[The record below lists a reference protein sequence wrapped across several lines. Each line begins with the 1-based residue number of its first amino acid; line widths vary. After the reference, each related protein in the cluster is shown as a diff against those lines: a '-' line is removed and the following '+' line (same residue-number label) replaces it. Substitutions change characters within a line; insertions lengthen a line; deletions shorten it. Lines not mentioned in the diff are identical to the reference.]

1 MLVAILTAL
10 AFVSATLTIYAAS
23 QNHRRLLLYVF
34 KPLTI
39 LFIILIAVQVKSP
52 ASSFYRYMI
61 IGGLIFS
68 LAGDVFLMLPSDRF
82 IQGLVSFFVAHLF
95 YIAALIFE
103 GGQETHFRIIFAFM
117 LYGMLMV
124 QLLWPHLGKMRL
136 PVLAY
141 MLVILMMGWTATG
154 RWIGT
159 KQPGSLFAFL
169 GAILFIISDS
179 ALAVDRFKGHFTKA
193 QVYILTTYFAAQW
206 LIALS
211 T

>member
-1 MLVAILTAL
+1 MLLAILTVL
-10 AFVSATLTIYAAS
+10 AFVSATLTIYAAT
-23 QNHRRLLLYVF
+23 QNHRRLLLYIF
-34 KPLTI
+34 KPLTVV
-39 LFIILIAVQVKSP
+39 FIILIALASNFP

-61 IGGLIFS
+61 IAGLLFS
-68 LAGDVFLMLPSDRF
+68 LAGDVFLMLPADRF

-95 YIAALIFE
+95 YIAAFIVE
-103 GGQETHFRIIFAFM
+103 GGQEPRPLMMLPFM
-117 LYGMLMV
+117 LYGMLML
-124 QLLWPHLGKMRL
+124 QLLWPHLGKLRL

-159 KQPGSLFAFL
+159 GQPGSLFAFL

-179 ALAVDRFKGHFTKA
+179 VLAFDRFKRHFTKA
-193 QVYILTTYFAAQW
+193 QVYILATYFTAQW

>member
-1 MLVAILTAL
+1 MFVAILTAL
-10 AFVSATLTIYAAS
+10 TFVSAILTIYAAA

-34 KPLTI
+34 KPLTVV
-39 LFIILIAVQVKSP
+39 FIILIALESSFP

-61 IGGLIFS
+61 IAGLTFS
-68 LAGDVFLMLPSDRF
+68 LAGDVFLMLPFDRF
-82 IQGLVSFFVAHLF
+82 IQGLASFFVAHLF
-95 YIAALIFE
+95 YIAAFIVE
-103 GGQETHFRIIFAFM
+103 GGQETYSTIIVAFM
-117 LYGMLMV
+117 WYGMSMV
-124 QLLWPHLGKMRL
+124 RLLWPHLGKLRL

-141 MLVILMMGWTATG
+141 MLVIMMMGWTATG

-179 ALAVDRFKGHFTKA
+179 ALAVDRFKTRFRNS
-193 QVYILTTYFAAQW
+193 QLLILSTYFAAQW